1 MCLCVKQKKKL
12 CVKFCYLRINKNQS
26 MRQGHT
32 FNSITLAL
40 IGTLLAASVSLNA
53 QTLVWEEK
61 FNKNTINGQTWTYD
75 LGNGCEIDNCGWGN
89 SEMEYYTNRKENA
102 RIGKGHLIIEARR
115 EAYNDKPFTSA
126 RLKTEGRMH
135 FKYGTVEARIKLPNV
150 NKGVWP
156 AFWTLG
162 TVGGSW
168 PSIGE
173 IDMMEIGSKEALKDS
188 LGNKRVSSAAH
199 WSKADGSHTYNVF
212 YRDAPVDLS
221 EGYHLYKMVW
231 TPQFIKMYLDNVEYY
246 SFDISGGA
254 AANVSEFHNPH
265 YLLLNIAVGGSY
277 TGIFTEGGINADFPS
292 QMHVDYI
299 RLYQNKGDTLYL
311 APDSKGKIKNKYAV
325 LLVNKPPTITNNDVP
340 EDTTHLSHL
349 TAAPTPTRAAHTVI
363 SLFSNAYVNKPID
376 TWSASWD
383 RADVTNTLIEKN
395 ETKRYSKL
403 NYAGIEFAK
412 NPINATAATHL
423 HIDIWTPNAATFK
436 VKLVDFGDN
445 AIYQGTTND
454 DSEHELSFTPAL
466 GKWVSYDM
474 ALSDFKGLKA
484 HAHLAQLILTGSNSR
499 VYVDN
504 VYFFNDAGKT
514 VD

>member
-1 MCLCVKQKKKL
+1 
-12 CVKFCYLRINKNQS
+12 
-26 MRQGHT
+26 MRKT
-32 FNSITLAL
+32 YTYNSIAL
-40 IGTLLAASVSLNA
+40 TVIGVLLAIVSSNA
-53 QTLVWEEK
+53 QTLVWQEQ
-61 FNKNTINGQTWTYD
+61 FNADTINAQTWTYD

-102 RIGKGHLIIEARR
+102 RMGKGHLIIEAHR
-115 EAYNDKPFTSA
+115 ETYNGKPFTSA
-126 RLKTEGRMH
+126 RLKTEGRMQ

-162 TVGGSW
+162 TVGGTW

-188 LGNKRVSSAAH
+188 LGNHRVSSASH
-199 WSKADGSHTYNVF
+199 WSKADGSHEYNVF
-212 YRDAPVDLS
+212 YRDAPIDLS
-221 EGYHLYKMVW
+221 KDYHLYKMVW
-231 TPQFIKMYLDNVEYY
+231 TRQFIKMYLDNVEYY

-254 AANVSEFHNPH
+254 AANLSEFHSPH
-265 YLLLNIAVGGSY
+265 FLLLNIAVGGSY
-277 TGIFTEGGINADFPS
+277 TGIFTEGSINAAFPS

-299 RLYQNKGDTLYL
+299 KLYQNKGDTLYL
-311 APDSKGKIKNKYAV
+311 KPNSKGKIKNKYAV
-325 LLVNKPPTITNNDVP
+325 LLKNQPHVADNTVP
-340 EDTTHLSHL
+340 EDTTYLSPL
-349 TAAPTPTRAAHTVI
+349 TAAPTPNRAANTVI
-363 SLFSNAYVNKPID
+363 SLFSNAYANRTID

-383 RADVTNTLIEKN
+383 RADMTNTFIENN

-403 NYAGIEFAK
+403 NYAGIEFATHQ
-412 NPINATAATHL
+412 INATAATHL
-423 HIDIWTPNAATFK
+423 HLDIWTPNATTFK
-436 VKLVDFGDN
+436 VKLVDFGEN

-454 DSEHELSFTPAL
+454 DSEAEVSFAPTL
-466 GKWVSYDM
+466 GKWVSYDI
-474 ALSDFKGLKA
+474 ALSDFKDLKSR
-484 HAHLAQLILTGSNSR
+484 AHLAQMILVGSNSR